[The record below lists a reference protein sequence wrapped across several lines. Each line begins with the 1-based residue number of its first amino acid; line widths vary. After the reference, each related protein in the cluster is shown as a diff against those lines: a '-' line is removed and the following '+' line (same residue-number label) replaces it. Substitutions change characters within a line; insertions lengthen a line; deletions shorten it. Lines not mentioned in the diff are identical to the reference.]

1 MKKLLLSVLMIA
13 CVAVSANAQKTAKK
27 KSPIANIES
36 ISFYGVDFS
45 QGKVY
50 GATDEPD
57 KLKKAYEDINNLFV
71 TEASKYNI
79 EELTGKKVN
88 NTNIKAVS
96 SSNSSIPAD
105 NVKTTNSGYSINDQN
120 VATALKNLKIDS
132 GDSGTGLV
140 VVVHQLNKSN
150 QVGTFQMVFFDIKS
164 RNVVT
169 SFKLTGAASG
179 FGLRNYWAASV
190 YDAMK
195 KIKKYKQ

>member
-1 MKKLLLSVLMIA
+1 MIA
-13 CVAVSANAQKTAKK
+13 CVAISANAQKTAKK

-50 GATDEPD
+50 GATDEAD
-57 KLKKAYEDINNLFV
+57 KLKKAYEEINNLFV
-71 TEASKYNI
+71 TEASKYNV

-88 NTNIKAVS
+88 NINVKAVS
-96 SSNSSIPAD
+96 SSNSGIPAD
-105 NVKTTNSGYSINDQN
+105 NVKTTNSGFSINDQN
-120 VATALKNLKIDS
+120 VATALRNLKIDS
-132 GDSGTGLV
+132 GDSGTGFV
-140 VVVHQLNKSN
+140 IVVHQLNKST

-164 RNVVT
+164 RNIVS

-179 FGLRNYWAASV
+179 FGLRNYWAGSV

-195 KIKKYKQ
+195 KVKKYKQ

>member
-13 CVAVSANAQKTAKK
+13 SVAVSANAQKTAKK

-120 VATALKNLKIDS
+120 VATALKNLKIDL

-140 VVVHQLNKSN
+140 VVVHQLNKSS

-179 FGLRNYWAASV
+179 FVLRYYWAASV

-195 KIKKYKQ
+195 KIKKSKQ

>member
-13 CVAVSANAQKTAKK
+13 SVVISANAQKTAKK

-50 GATDEPD
+50 GATDEPE
-57 KLKKAYEDINNLFV
+57 KLKKAFEEINGLFLS
-71 TEASKYNI
+71 EPAKYNVA
-79 EELTGKKVN
+79 ELTGKPVN
-88 NTNIKAVS
+88 KTNVQAVSASNSGVSANSVKTQDGSFTISEANIK
-96 SSNSSIPAD
+96 
-105 NVKTTNSGYSINDQN
+105 
-120 VATALKNLKIDS
+120 TALKNLKIES
-132 GDSGTGLV
+132 GDSGTGFV
-140 VVVHQLNKSN
+140 VVAQQLNKTT
-150 QVGTFQMVFFDIKS
+150 QVGTFYMVFFDIKS
-164 RNVVT
+164 RNIVS

-195 KIKKYKQ
+195 KVKKYKQ